1 MSVSRRR
8 FLKTC
13 ALSAAAVG
21 CAPGLRAFGQNSQR
35 PALDFQIPF
44 EAQHDRVFYFT
55 RETFEPYVGG
65 IFRGLRRGRPVE
77 LKLLS
82 VTSYTPSAKTR
93 IATKPSP
100 PTNTFTLTFQS
111 DRVLSSLTDAYDLQH
126 AGLGKFSLLMTE
138 AANPNG
144 QVFYEAVFNH
154 LA

>member
-8 FLKTC
+8 FLKTG
-13 ALSAAAVG
+13 ALTAVAVG
-21 CAPGLRAFGQNSQR
+21 CAPGLRAFGQKSRR
-35 PALDFQIPF
+35 PALDFEIPF
-44 EAQHDRVFYFT
+44 EARRDAVFYYT

-82 VTSYTPSAKTR
+82 VTSYTPSVKTR

-100 PTNTFTLTFQS
+100 PTSTFTLTFES
-111 DRVLSSLTDAYDLQH
+111 DRPLSTLAHVYNLQH

-138 AANPNG
+138 AVNPDG
-144 QVFYEAVFNH
+144 QVLYEAVFNH